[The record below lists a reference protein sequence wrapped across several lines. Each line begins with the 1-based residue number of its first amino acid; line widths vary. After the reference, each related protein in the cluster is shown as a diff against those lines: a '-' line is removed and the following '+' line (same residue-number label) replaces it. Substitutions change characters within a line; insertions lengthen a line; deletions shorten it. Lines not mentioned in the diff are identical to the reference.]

1 MLQCTIFVRCSQEF
15 NAIVLDTKSTILEYH
30 KREGDPQASVTPWQ
44 SDERVITFAVPL
56 TGVPE
61 VIKTAIGD
69 EKGLAVVVHS
79 FRFAGVSA
87 WKKKLPSTLH
97 TLLAQAPA
105 L

>member
-1 MLQCTIFVRCSQEF
+1 MLIRTVLFFAPHNILRCVQEF

-44 SDERVITFAVPL
+44 DDERVITFAVPL

-69 EKGLAVVVHS
+69 EKCPAIVVHS
-79 FRFAGVSA
+79 FCPAGLSA
-87 WKKKLPSTLH
+87 
-97 TLLAQAPA
+97 
-105 L
+105 